1 MIKTENGKTEV
12 IAQTTEE
19 LIRDTRDVITTF
31 VKFSKRL
38 QVPDEVIEKTL
49 VKMIVDGFKRGGN
62 LIDLG
67 GLFNVE
73 DNEDDKE

>member
-1 MIKTENGKTEV
+1 MIKTENGRTEV
-12 IAQTTEE
+12 IAQSPEE
-19 LIRDTRDVITTF
+19 LFKDTRDVIATF

-38 QVPDEVIEKTL
+38 QVSDETIEKTL
-49 VKMIVDGFKRGGN
+49 VQMIVDGFERGGK

-73 DNEDDKE
+73 NKEDDKE

>member
-19 LIRDTRDVITTF
+19 LFRDTRDVITTF

-49 VKMIVDGFKRGGN
+49 VQMIVDGFERGGN
-62 LIDLG
+62 LVDLG
-67 GLFNVE
+67 GLFNAENKE
-73 DNEDDKE
+73 DNKE

>member
-12 IAQTTEE
+12 IVQTTEE
-19 LIRDTRDVITTF
+19 LFRDTRDVIATF

-38 QVPDEVIEKTL
+38 QVPDETIEKTL
-49 VKMIVDGFKRGGN
+49 VQMIVDGFERGGK
-62 LIDLG
+62 LVDLG

-73 DNEDDKE
+73 EDDKE

>member
-12 IAQTTEE
+12 IVQTTEE
-19 LIRDTRDVITTF
+19 LFRDTRDVITTF

-38 QVPDEVIEKTL
+38 KVPDEVIEKTL
-49 VKMIVDGFKRGGN
+49 VKMIVDGFERGGN
-62 LIDLG
+62 LVDLG

-73 DNEDDKE
+73 GDEK

>member
-19 LIRDTRDVITTF
+19 LFRDTRDVITTF

-38 QVPDEVIEKTL
+38 QVPDETIEKTL
-49 VKMIVDGFKRGGN
+49 VQMIADGFERGGK
-62 LIDLG
+62 LVDLG

-73 DNEDDKE
+73 DNEDDKK